1 VIVREV
7 ERVLRN
13 LLIVDDNPADVRY
26 TEEMLKEAGMESDRH
41 VVEDGVEALR
51 FLRQRGEYAD
61 APRPDLVLLDWHLP
75 RKNGQEV
82 LAELRANGGLVEV
95 PVVVM
100 TGSRLEVESLRAE
113 SEGAD
118 AYTVKPI
125 EADELRRLAER
136 LGGARRLA

>member
-1 VIVREV
+1 MIVREV

-26 TEEMLKEAGMESDRH
+26 TEEMLKEAGVESDRH
-41 VVEDGVEALR
+41 VVKDGVEALR

-75 RKNGQEV
+75 RKNGREV
-82 LAELRANGGLVEV
+82 LGELRADGCLADV

-100 TGSRLEVESLRAE
+100 TGSRLEVESLRTE

-118 AYTVKPI
+118 TYAVKPL
-125 EADELRRLAER
+125 EADELRQFAER

>member
-1 VIVREV
+1 M
-7 ERVLRN
+7 LRN

-26 TEEMLKEAGMESDRH
+26 TEEMLKEAGVESDRR
-41 VVEDGVEALR
+41 VVKDGVEALR

-75 RKNGQEV
+75 RKNGREV
-82 LAELRANGGLVEV
+82 LAELRADGRLADVS
-95 PVVVM
+95 VVVT
-100 TGSRLEVESLRAE
+100 TGSRLEVESLRTE

-118 AYTVKPI
+118 AYAVKPI
-125 EADELRRLAER
+125 EADELRRFAER

>member
-1 VIVREV
+1 M
-7 ERVLRN
+7 LRN

>member
-1 VIVREV
+1 MIVREV